1 MHRAVLSIGLLLAGA
16 GAIAGEMDVQ
26 PQPMT
31 EWKSVYGEVQTRD
44 VVPART
50 RIGGTL
56 VSLDVTEGDRVEA
69 GQQVA
74 VVEDDKLALQID
86 AMEAQLES
94 LKAQLATAQSDL
106 ERGEALGERGVITSQ
121 RLDELR
127 TAVEVLQGQIS
138 ATEAQQNVISR
149 QVEEG
154 AVLAPEAGIVLSVP
168 VSRGSVVTAGET
180 VAVVGGGGVFLRLQ
194 IPERHADALA
204 EGDVIEIETADGR
217 ARGGWPR
224 SIRRSKAA
232 GLRRMSRLTGW
243 TGASSGDGCRCACR
257 WASGRRSWCPR
268 RRCTAR
274 AAWTS

>member
-204 EGDVIEIETADGR
+204 EGDVIEIETADGPR
-217 ARGGWPR
+217 EGRLAKIYPQIEGGR
-224 SIRRSKAA
+224 VAADVEVDGLDRRFV
-232 GLRRMSRLTGW
+232 
-243 TGASSGDGCRCACR
+243 GDGCRCACR